1 VERFYGTVAQKLC
14 LFNSIDELVQWHNE
28 IKPHMSLN
36 MDELETPAKAF
47 LRKLPPERIIYY
59 SQKWLLTEVNV

>member
-1 VERFYGTVAQKLC
+1 
-14 LFNSIDELVQWHNE
+14 
-28 IKPHMSLN
+28 MSLN